1 MKDEEI
7 LELVKE
13 LADLDMK
20 SDPVND
26 YNNPTNKP
34 ARMVEIE
41 TILQN
46 EGIMDSFG
54 CFIYPLPKREK
65 LMDEIDK
72 IIG

>member
-13 LADLDMK
+13 LADLDI
-20 SDPVND
+20 SDPAND

-54 CFIYPLPKREK
+54 CFIYLLPKQEK